1 MPNDAAHI
9 RCATERRNLMISTTE
24 QIHELGARWVAA
36 EIAADTATL
45 DELVTDDFHLVGPYG
60 FVLDKQQWLD
70 RYRSGDLAT
79 TAMTWH
85 DVDLRD
91 YRDVVVTIATQS
103 QEATYR
109 GIPSNGDFR
118 ITHVFV
124 RVDDRWVIAGMQL
137 SPTSFTP
144 RATAPTQ
151 EANA

>member
-1 MPNDAAHI
+1 M
-9 RCATERRNLMISTTE
+9 TTTVD

-36 EIAADTATL
+36 ELDADIATL
-45 DELVTDDFHLVGPYG
+45 DALVTDDFHLVGPYG

-85 DVDLRD
+85 DVDTREYGD
-91 YRDVVVTIATQS
+91 AVVTIATQS

-109 GIPSNGDFR
+109 GIASNGDFR

-124 RVDDRWVIAGMQL
+124 RTDDRWSIAGMQL

-144 RATAPTQ
+144 PAAAQTQAATS
-151 EANA
+151 